1 MRLKIDS
8 RMFKSELILTLTFL
22 VFSLFGQQPAK
33 GFTLS
38 VSSCS
43 TLMCRPG
50 RECRQHPGS
59 SPHCACVLRCPEH
72 WKPVCGSDGESY
84 DNHCL
89 LHRAACL
96 SGAPVSPLHPGFC
109 RKERKSSGLKEWR
122 QHQTTSTPPP
132 STPSACLQRNRDDL
146 RDFIQRW
153 FLTTSNVSE
162 PIWQGVFPSLDS
174 NDDGFL
180 DSEEFLSEMSSNKM
194 FSDSEEF
201 LSKMSSN
208 KILTEMSSNK
218 MFSKTQLPKSNPR
231 MFHMVEEKRQL
242 CVDALVEE
250 GDVNSDWRLDIKEF
264 SRLFDS
270 SYLPSDKSCNL
281 NGFDYQDG
289 RTTSL
294 ECNSCICACG
304 KWICTSEKCPQ
315 HPEIGPHHLSLSK
328 NADPAQGLED
338 LDDENSDEDEDYSE
352 DDDELPEDDPD
363 VQHIRWF

>member
-1 MRLKIDS
+1 MRLKIDCC
-8 RMFKSELILTLTFL
+8 RMFKSRLLLFCFFFL
-22 VFSLFGQQPAK
+22 CSPAQ
-33 GFTLS
+33 GFKLS
-38 VSSCS
+38 ASSCS

-50 RECRQHPGS
+50 RECRQQPGS
-59 SPHCACVLRCPEH
+59 DPHCACVLRCPEH

-109 RKERKSSGLKEWR
+109 RKEKKSSSDLEKWR

-132 STPSACLQRNRDDL
+132 STPSACLQRDRDNL
-146 RDFIQRW
+146 RDFIRHW
-153 FLTTSNVSE
+153 FLATNVSE
-162 PIWQGVFPSLDS
+162 PIWQRVFPSVDS

-180 DSEEFLSEMSSNKM
+180 DSEEILSKISSNKM
-194 FSDSEEF
+194 FR
-201 LSKMSSN
+201 MN
-208 KILTEMSSNK
+208 TKIMA
-218 MFSKTQLPKSNPR
+218 
-231 MFHMVEEKRQL
+231 VEKRQL

-250 GDVNSDWRLDIKEF
+250 GDVNSDWRLNVEEF

-281 NGFDYQDG
+281 NGLDYHDG

-304 KWICTSEKCPQ
+304 KWICTSQKCPQ
-315 HPEIGPHHLSLSK
+315 HPEFSHQHLSPSE
-328 NADPAQGLED
+328 NAELAND
-338 LDDENSDEDEDYSE
+338 LDYNSEE
-352 DDDELPEDDPD
+352 DDYDYPEDDYDIPEDDPD
-363 VQHIRWF
+363 VKNIRWF